1 MIFSVDLIH
10 TTNIETQPVK
20 GFETNSSAKWVEN
33 NNSGLHCYC
42 KGLMSDNYQEEVL
55 SLIHAIT

>member
-33 NNSGLHCYC
+33 NNFWATLLLQGF
-42 KGLMSDNYQEEVL
+42 DVR
-55 SLIHAIT
+55 